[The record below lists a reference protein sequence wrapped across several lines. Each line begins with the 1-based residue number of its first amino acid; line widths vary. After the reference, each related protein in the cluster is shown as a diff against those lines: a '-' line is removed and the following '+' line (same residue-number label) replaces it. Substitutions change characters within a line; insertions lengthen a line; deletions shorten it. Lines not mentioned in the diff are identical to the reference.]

1 MITLYYI
8 FFAITFIYSLYFVI
22 TGLFILK
29 KNKTKI
35 KNSKELTKFAVLI
48 PARNEENV
56 IKDLITSLK
65 SQTYKSDLYD
75 IYVLINN
82 CTDNTRNIVEKEKV
96 NIIDVKKKTK
106 TKGEVLKYAFNELKD
121 TNYDAYLIFD
131 ADNVVDKK
139 FLSIMNNVYQSG
151 YIAAQGRKDSKN
163 VSDSWISTSY
173 TLFYYM
179 QNVFYNASRTHVKMS
194 STINGTGFM
203 IAKSFIDKGFNPKTI
218 TEDIEISIMC
228 ILDKKQIVYVD
239 KAITYDEQPTDFKT
253 SWHQRIRWSKGIMQ
267 CTKHYGKKLL
277 TQFFREG
284 NASAL
289 DKFIFIIAPFI
300 QLLSF
305 ALTIEL
311 FIFNKIGIELND
323 VFSYIFNSGMLC
335 FLIFYIIGVIL
346 NILIL
351 KLYDRTFKD
360 NILGVLTFTVF
371 ILSWIPINIACLF
384 KKDVKWKEIKHDKK
398 LEKAN

>member
-75 IYVLINN
+75 IYALKNN

-131 ADNVVDKK
+131 ADNVVD
-139 FLSIMNNVYQSG
+139 
-151 YIAAQGRKDSKN
+151 
-163 VSDSWISTSY
+163 
-173 TLFYYM
+173 
-179 QNVFYNASRTHVKMS
+179 
-194 STINGTGFM
+194 
-203 IAKSFIDKGFNPKTI
+203 
-218 TEDIEISIMC
+218 
-228 ILDKKQIVYVD
+228 
-239 KAITYDEQPTDFKT
+239 
-253 SWHQRIRWSKGIMQ
+253 
-267 CTKHYGKKLL
+267 
-277 TQFFREG
+277 
-284 NASAL
+284 
-289 DKFIFIIAPFI
+289 
-300 QLLSF
+300 
-305 ALTIEL
+305 
-311 FIFNKIGIELND
+311 
-323 VFSYIFNSGMLC
+323 
-335 FLIFYIIGVIL
+335 
-346 NILIL
+346 
-351 KLYDRTFKD
+351 
-360 NILGVLTFTVF
+360 
-371 ILSWIPINIACLF
+371 
-384 KKDVKWKEIKHDKK
+384 
-398 LEKAN
+398 